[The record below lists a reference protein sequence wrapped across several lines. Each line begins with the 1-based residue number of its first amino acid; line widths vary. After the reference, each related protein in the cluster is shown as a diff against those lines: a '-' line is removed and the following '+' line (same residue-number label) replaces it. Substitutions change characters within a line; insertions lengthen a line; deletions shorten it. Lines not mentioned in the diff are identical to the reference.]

1 MAAAEMPTVRRSPEW
16 WLLAAAV
23 AVAGVMQVAP
33 LAIPAGVGVMVFAA
47 ILLGGKRP
55 RRAGPLTGA
64 IVVLSVSLVVIAAL
78 GFATSIAASTNDHG
92 VTLIKG

>member
-1 MAAAEMPTVRRSPEW
+1 
-16 WLLAAAV
+16 
-23 AVAGVMQVAP
+23 
-33 LAIPAGVGVMVFAA
+33 MVFAA

-78 GFATSIAASTNDHG
+78 GFATSIAAATNDHG
-92 VTLIKG
+92 VTLIEG